1 MNQQS
6 FNHTKQEA
14 IKRMQEM
21 QAKSMYK
28 KPEKAQQNIPKPTKP
43 PPQQPQQS
51 PPPPQQPQQADGNLF
66 GGFNLPFLESLKTDS
81 DLTLI
86 LGILLLLL
94 SEKADKRLLFALIYI
109 LL

>member
-1 MNQQS
+1 MNNQNFSERQRDAINRMREMNS
-6 FNHTKQEA
+6 RSTNKQ
-14 IKRMQEM
+14 
-21 QAKSMYK
+21 
-28 KPEKAQQNIPKPTKP
+28 PPKPAPEPQKP
-43 PPQQPQQS
+43 PEPKKTQS
-51 PPPPQQPQQADGNLF
+51 SNSFFDGLS
-66 GGFNLPFLESLKTDS
+66 LPFLDNLKKDG

>member
-1 MNQQS
+1 MNQQNFS
-6 FNHTKQEA
+6 QNKNEA
-14 IKRMQEM
+14 IKRMREM
-21 QAKSMYK
+21 QNKSIYK
-28 KPEKAQQNIPKPTKP
+28 TEEKTVSKEPEQPKPSTE
-43 PPQQPQQS
+43 Q
-51 PPPPQQPQQADGNLF
+51 NLL
-66 GGFNLPFLESLKTDS
+66 GGFNLPFLENLKSDS

>member
-1 MNQQS
+1 MNGQNFKDQQRR
-6 FNHTKQEA
+6 A
-14 IKRMQEM
+14 IEQMKDMNKRST
-21 QAKSMYK
+21 APP
-28 KPEKAQQNIPKPTKP
+28 KPEPEKP
-43 PPQQPQQS
+43 PEPKKTENNTS
-51 PPPPQQPQQADGNLF
+51 LL
-66 GGFNLPFLESLKTDS
+66 GGLSLPFLDNLKKDG

>member
-1 MNQQS
+1 MSETN
-6 FNHTKQEA
+6 FNEA

-21 QAKSMYK
+21 NSRSIYNQPQ
-28 KPEKAQQNIPKPTKP
+28 PEKPKSTKAP
-43 PPQQPQQS
+43 ERAENLLPQ
-51 PPPPQQPQQADGNLF
+51 GLNF
-66 GGFNLPFLESLKTDS
+66 PFLDNLKADS
-81 DLTLI
+81 DLALI

>member
-1 MNQQS
+1 MNEPL
-6 FNHTKQEA
+6 NKAKDEA
-14 IKRMQEM
+14 IKRMMETHSRSVYKETEKP
-21 QAKSMYK
+21 AK
-28 KPEKAQQNIPKPTKP
+28 
-43 PPQQPQQS
+43 PPQQNQNS
-51 PPPPQQPQQADGNLF
+51 SF
-66 GGFNLPFLESLKTDS
+66 GGLNIPFLENLKTDG

>member
-1 MNQQS
+1 MNNQKFSEQQRDAIDRMREMNS
-6 FNHTKQEA
+6 RSTNPHPPKNHTEKPKE
-14 IKRMQEM
+14 KP
-21 QAKSMYK
+21 KS
-28 KPEKAQQNIPKPTKP
+28 EN
-43 PPQQPQQS
+43 S
-51 PPPPQQPQQADGNLF
+51 FFEGLS
-66 GGFNLPFLESLKTDS
+66 LPFLDNLKKDG

>member
-1 MNQQS
+1 MNNTNFSNRQR
-6 FNHTKQEA
+6 EA
-14 IKRMQEM
+14 IERMKEM
-21 QAKSMYK
+21 NSRSIYK
-28 KPEKAQQNIPKPTKP
+28 KEPEAKPEQKPQKP
-43 PPQQPQQS
+43 PEQPLNS
-51 PPPPQQPQQADGNLF
+51 LLPGL
-66 GGFNLPFLESLKTDS
+66 NLPFLENFKNDS

>member
-1 MNQQS
+1 MNNQS
-6 FNHTKQEA
+6 FSQQQRDA
-14 IKRMQEM
+14 INRMREM
-21 QAKSMYK
+21 NARS
-28 KPEKAQQNIPKPTKP
+28 TLKP
-43 PPQQPQQS
+43 PPQKSKPEK
-51 PPPPQQPQQADGNLF
+51 PPEPKKAENENSLF
-66 GGFNLPFLESLKTDS
+66 GGLSLPFLDNLKKDG

>member
-1 MNQQS
+1 MNNPNFSNRQR
-6 FNHTKQEA
+6 EA
-14 IKRMQEM
+14 IEQMRAMK
-21 QAKSMYK
+21 AKSVYQEPQK
-28 KPEKAQQNIPKPTKP
+28 EENKTIGTQKPSRPIFE
-43 PPQQPQQS
+43 
-51 PPPPQQPQQADGNLF
+51 GL
-66 GGFNLPFLESLKTDS
+66 NLPFLDNLKTDS